1 MKTNNCFTKRFLNR
15 NCLFIV
21 SSIFVMNQMGVPFL
35 FGDEYNVL
43 EQMPDSIIVA
53 SANQSRNTQKPISSE
68 EDTKISLPEKKANTE
83 SSKKKSIVLEGEID
97 GEGTFTFQNNKIVY
111 KHAQLKPPKNV
122 TVNNKKWE
130 NLDKPFELGFVPD
143 YSSTK
148 IVERNGRNPIRVIP
162 SHEDV
167 EVYFFD
173 TDDSSS
179 KYRVALQ
186 FNVSAIASKEKT
198 ESKSAAV
205 DKPKTTKAVD
215 IEMDDGPIR
224 NEDKLPGVFYDLRRS
239 SKGLDYASKK
249 GINAISL
256 EHWQKIIKAFVDGH
270 WMNSTDSNHIPDF
283 QYFSGYYH
291 YHENRYDSYFKWN
304 MSGSEIG
311 SFFPDQNASTNG
323 FVGLHAGYVKAPFS
337 GKIRF
342 VGSGADAFAVH
353 FDGKLAF
360 EYIYGV
366 NSTSTGRVTVSR
378 ASSITK
384 KNVFNVV
391 KDKVYPIKIMY
402 SSIHSNGVSVSLS
415 VQKLD
420 SNGEDLGQP
429 VLFRTTSESPSTTTS
444 ASNTRT
450 KNASQ
455 TTSTVNSGSSD
466 SQIWKVT
473 DYRGYRIKPR
483 EKKSVEKLKFQ

>member
-1 MKTNNCFTKRFLNR
+1 MKKTDLCFVSNLLRRFDSFILA
-15 NCLFIV
+15 CLV
-21 SSIFVMNQMGVPFL
+21 SFLCHPSL
-35 FGDEYNVL
+35 FG
-43 EQMPDSIIVA
+43 SAAGSA
-53 SANQSRNTQKPISSE
+53 SKDDGTA
-68 EDTKISLPEKKANTE
+68 ISLPETGEATTNKQKTAE
-83 SSKKKSIVLEGEID
+83 VKSPRKTVTVVFEGEID
-97 GEGTFTFQNNKIVY
+97 GEGTFTFRDNKIIY
-111 KHAQLKPPKNV
+111 KHGQLKKPKNV

-148 IVERNGRNPIRVIP
+148 IVERSGRNPLRVIP
-162 SHEDV
+162 SREDV
-167 EVYFFD
+167 EMYFFD

-186 FNVSAIASKEKT
+186 FNVSATASKKKT
-198 ESKSAAV
+198 ESESVAS
-205 DKPKTTKAVD
+205 DKTKTTKAVE
-215 IEMDDGPIR
+215 IEADDGPIR

-249 GINAISL
+249 RIEAISL
-256 EHWQKIIKAFVDGH
+256 EHWQVIIKAFVDGH
-270 WMNSTDSNHIPDF
+270 WMNSTDSNYIPDF

-311 SFFPDQNASTNG
+311 NFFPDQHASANG
-323 FVGLHAGYVKAPFS
+323 FVGLHAGYVKAPFT

-360 EYIYGV
+360 SYIYGV
-366 NSTSTGRVTVSR
+366 DSARTGRVTVSR
-378 ASSITK
+378 ASSIAK
-384 KNVFNVV
+384 NNVFNVV
-391 KDKVYPIKIMY
+391 KGKVYPIKIMY
-402 SSIHSNGVSVSLS
+402 SSILSNGVSVSLS
-415 VQKLD
+415 VQRLD
-420 SNGEDLGQP
+420 SNGESLGQP

-444 ASNTRT
+444 GSNTRT

-455 TTSTVNSGSSD
+455 ATSTVNTSSPD
-466 SQIWKVT
+466 SNIWKVT

-483 EKKSVEKLKFQ
+483 KKESVEKLKFQ